1 MDASFWHLQG
11 EEEKEGTGQRKMEE
25 TRRWH
30 SPHLGI
36 YASLDKT
43 EVLSSEMQL
52 QWIWRKNWY
61 QTVNFLLQISFSV
74 KWQSKIRTSSGYQ
87 CSILLFADANI
98 TVDTALYLN
107 SLILFLLHFPWYFIK
122 KLLLL
127 FQDENSPTFTYKC
140 I

>member
-1 MDASFWHLQG
+1 
-11 EEEKEGTGQRKMEE
+11 MEE

-30 SPHLGI
+30 SPHVGS

-43 EVLSSEMQL
+43 EVLPSEMQL
-52 QWIWRKNWY
+52 QCIWRKNRY

-87 CSILLFADANI
+87 CSILFFADTNI
-98 TVDTALYLN
+98 TVGTALHLN

-127 FQDENSPTFTYKC
+127 FQNENSPTFTYKC